1 MTNDSLEILWRGS
14 DPAKFTALQAALR
27 DEAIPFWQTQ
37 VYDPAGGFLSSRPY
51 YLEATPGFEIR
62 VHAADL
68 ERANGALDW
77 VESKE
82 SASIVSGGSSMEPQ
96 DRLEPKKPLPYEWDS
111 NQATSEVWSG
121 EDESMA
127 EYLASALRENG
138 IPSRIPDEP
147 GHRARL
153 CVRPEDLRRAKEI
166 VHEIVDASP
175 PE

>member
-1 MTNDSLEILWRGS
+1 MTDDTLELLWRGS
-14 DPAKFTALQAALR
+14 DPVKFTALQAALR

-51 YLEATPGFEIR
+51 YLEAIPGFEIR
-62 VHAADL
+62 VHASDL

-77 VESKE
+77 VENKE
-82 SASIVSGGSSMEPQ
+82 SAPIVSSGSSIEQQ
-96 DRLEPKKPLPYEWDS
+96 DRLDQRKSLPYDWDS
-111 NQATSEVWSG
+111 NEATSEVWSG
-121 EDESMA
+121 EDESAA

-153 CVRPEDLRRAKEI
+153 CVRPEDLTRARAIAREI
-166 VHEIVDASP
+166 TER
-175 PE
+175 

>member
-27 DEAIPFWQTQ
+27 DEGIPFWQTQ

-68 ERANGALDW
+68 ERANGALEW

-82 SASIVSGGSSMEPQ
+82 SVSLVSSGALNEEH
-96 DRLEPKKPLPYEWDS
+96 DRLDSRRPLPYDWDS
-111 NQATSEVWSG
+111 SEATSEVWSG

-153 CVRPEDLRRAKEI
+153 CVRPVDLTRARDIAREI
-166 VHEIVDASP
+166 TEGTASG
-175 PE
+175 

>member
-1 MTNDSLEILWRGS
+1 MPNDSLQILWRGS

-27 DEAIPFWQTQ
+27 DEGIRYWQTQ

-68 ERANGALDW
+68 ERANAALDW

-82 SASIVSGGSSMEPQ
+82 SSPLNPGGSPPPEH
-96 DRLEPKKPLPYEWDS
+96 DRLDARRPLPYAWDAKE
-111 NQATSEVWSG
+111 ATAEVWSG

-138 IPSRIPDEP
+138 IPSHIPDEP

-153 CVRPEDLRRAKEI
+153 CVRAEDLLRARDIARQITEG
-166 VHEIVDASP
+166 
-175 PE
+175 

>member
-27 DEAIPFWQTQ
+27 DEDIQFWHTQ

-62 VHAADL
+62 VHASDL

-82 SASIVSGGSSMEPQ
+82 NVSSVSGGLSKFDHDTLISRQ
-96 DRLEPKKPLPYEWDS
+96 SLPYDWDS
-111 NQATSEVWSG
+111 KEATSEAWAG
-121 EDESMA
+121 EDEPMA

-147 GHRARL
+147 GHRVRL
-153 CVRPEDLRRAKEI
+153 CVRPEDLARARDIVREI
-166 VHEIVDASP
+166 TEGASP
-175 PE
+175 R

>member
-1 MTNDSLEILWRGS
+1 MADDSLEILWRGS

-27 DEAIPFWQTQ
+27 DEGIRYWQTQ

-51 YLEATPGFEIR
+51 YLEAAPGFEIR
-62 VHAADL
+62 VHASDL

-77 VESKE
+77 VEEKE
-82 SASIVSGGSSMEPQ
+82 NASGASEESSTQAYNLLDPGQ
-96 DRLEPKKPLPYEWDS
+96 LLPHTWDS
-111 NQATSEVWSG
+111 REATAEVWSG

-153 CVRPEDLRRAKEI
+153 CVRPGDLKRAKEI
-166 VHEIVDASP
+166 AREIM
-175 PE
+175 EG

>member
-27 DEAIPFWQTQ
+27 DESIPFWQTQ

-62 VHAADL
+62 VHASDL

-82 SASIVSGGSSMEPQ
+82 SASRNSSGSS
-96 DRLEPKKPLPYEWDS
+96 
-111 NQATSEVWSG
+111 NAG
-121 EDESMA
+121 A
-127 EYLASALRENG
+127 
-138 IPSRIPDEP
+138 
-147 GHRARL
+147 
-153 CVRPEDLRRAKEI
+153 
-166 VHEIVDASP
+166 
-175 PE
+175 

>member
-27 DEAIPFWQTQ
+27 DEGIPFWQTQ

-68 ERANGALDW
+68 ERANGALEW

-82 SASIVSGGSSMEPQ
+82 SASVMSGSSPNAEH
-96 DRLEPKKPLPYEWDS
+96 DRLDPKRPLPYDWDA
-111 NQATSEVWSG
+111 Q
-121 EDESMA
+121 
-127 EYLASALRENG
+127 
-138 IPSRIPDEP
+138 
-147 GHRARL
+147 
-153 CVRPEDLRRAKEI
+153 
-166 VHEIVDASP
+166 
-175 PE
+175 

>member
-27 DEAIPFWQTQ
+27 DEGIQFWHTQ
-37 VYDPAGGFLSSRPY
+37 VYDPAGGILSSRPY

-62 VHAADL
+62 VHASELQRATSAL
-68 ERANGALDW
+68 EW

-82 SASIVSGGSSMEPQ
+82 NSLAPAEEHSKF
-96 DRLEPKKPLPYEWDS
+96 DRSRAGIRQSLPYDWNASD
-111 NQATSEVWSG
+111 ATSEAWAG
-121 EDESMA
+121 EEEPMA

-147 GHRARL
+147 GHRVRL
-153 CVRPEDLRRAKEI
+153 CVRPEDLRRAREI
-166 VHEIVDASP
+166 VQEITDGAP
-175 PE
+175 PK